1 VTASVIDSWRGIALD
16 AVASGATRYYY
27 PFDMEADNA
36 SNGVSVPFA
45 GTIKN
50 FRFSVSAV
58 PTGAGDSTVSI
69 LKNGSSDELSV
80 SFSTTGQKTNTGSF
94 SVSAGDTILPK
105 AVAGGTAGNLE
116 LAWYTFELV
125 PNDSGKTYTFLGA
138 NSAGSSLR
146 SANGTVYMPPVGDRD
161 YDSTE
166 ANAQYKSPI
175 AGTVRYFQ
183 AISGTMQAG
192 SGTSTLTLRINGAT
206 PSGAP
211 TLSFGESDDG
221 TLKVDS
227 TNTASLAVDD
237 LIAVEWAISGSSGGN
252 ANFEKIGMWIE
263 STNNEFIMVSAD
275 IVGGQRMPVDATYYY
290 GPGAIMLDEGATQVQ
305 AEVVHTLAFTAKRLH
320 VMSDGE
326 VGTVGTHSVTVLD
339 DGGSATALTVS
350 FADGETGWKHD
361 NSNTVA
367 FDADDALS
375 FEIAMAAGGTNRD
388 WNVIGIVC
396 QVATERR
403 WIFGA

>member
-1 VTASVIDSWRGIALD
+1 
-16 AVASGATRYYY
+16 
-27 PFDMEADNA
+27 MEAETA
-36 SNGVSVPFA
+36 SNGISVPFA
-45 GTIKN
+45 GTITN
-50 FRFSVSAV
+50 FRFLVSVV
-58 PTGAGDSTVSI
+58 PSGAGDSTVSI
-69 LKNGSSDELSV
+69 RKNGSSDELSV

-94 SVSAGDTILPK
+94 SISAGDTILPK
-105 AVAGGTAGNLE
+105 AIAGGTSGNLE
-116 LAWYTFELV
+116 LAWYTFELI
-125 PNDSGKTYTFLGA
+125 PNDGGKTYTFIGA
-138 NSAGSSLR
+138 TDSGSSTR
-146 SANGTVYMPPVGDRD
+146 NGDGTAYMPPVGRRD

-166 ANAQYKSPI
+166 ANTQYKSPI
-175 AGTVRYFQ
+175 AGTIRYFQ
-183 AISGTMQAG
+183 AVSGTIQAG
-192 SGTSTLTLRINGAT
+192 GGTSTLTLRINGST

-211 TLSFGESDDG
+211 TVSFSESDDN

-237 LIAVEWAISGSSGGN
+237 LISIEWVISGSSGGN
-252 ANFEKIGMWIE
+252 ANFTKAGMWIE
-263 STNNEFIMVSAD
+263 STNNEFILVTAD
-275 IVGGQRMPVDATYYY
+275 LIDGKRMAVNSTYYY
-290 GPGAIMLDEGATQVQ
+290 GPGSVLLYEGATQVE

-388 WNVIGIVC
+388 WNCIGIVC
-396 QVATERR
+396 EVAAGTEPQWRPVAR
-403 WIFGA
+403 STVSYA